1 MGNKNTMSNENVFE
15 EIQEALKEE
24 SYGGDLR
31 AIALL
36 SPAVAKMEDPV
47 C

>member
-1 MGNKNTMSNENVFE
+1 MGNKNTIGNENVFE
-15 EIQEALKEE
+15 KIQEALKQE
-24 SYGGDLR
+24 SYDGDLR

-36 SPAVAKMEDPV
+36 TPVVAKMEDPV

>member
-15 EIQEALKEE
+15 EIQKALKQE
-24 SYGGDLR
+24 SYDGDLL

-36 SPAVAKMEDPV
+36 TPVVAKMEDPV